1 MKQSLRLLAA
11 CAAFSLVAT
20 FAHAHE
26 FKLGDLEIVH
36 PNSTEMLPG
45 QPVGDG
51 FFTVINH
58 GKVDDRLLSVTSPV
72 SSEVMLHEMKMEGD
86 VMKMAAVPDGI
97 AIPAGAETSLR
108 KGGYHVMFMNPNPP
122 FRQGDM
128 VKATL
133 TFEKAGKIDVEF
145 MIEGQDTAGKPPAG
159 HDHSK
164 MKK

>member
-1 MKQSLRLLAA
+1 MKYVLSALAA
-11 CAAFSLVAT
+11 GLAFTLAAT
-20 FAHAHE
+20 FANAHE
-26 FKLGDLEIVH
+26 FKLGDLEIIH
-36 PNSTEMLPG
+36 PNSTEMVEG

-72 SSEVMLHEMKMEGD
+72 SSEVMLHEMKMEGQ
-86 VMKMAAVPDGI
+86 VMKMNTLPDGI
-97 AIPAGAETSLR
+97 AIPAGTELSLA

-133 TFEKAGKIDVEF
+133 TFEKAGKVDVEF
-145 MIEGQDTAGKPPAG
+145 MIEGRDTAGKPAG

-164 MKK
+164 MK